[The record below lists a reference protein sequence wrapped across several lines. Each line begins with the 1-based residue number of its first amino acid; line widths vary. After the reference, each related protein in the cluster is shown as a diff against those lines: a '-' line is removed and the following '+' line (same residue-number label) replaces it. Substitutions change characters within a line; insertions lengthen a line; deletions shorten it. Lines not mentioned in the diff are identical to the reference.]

1 MCLSKLISKSA
12 LIFFLILSPP
22 LFSKDKKEEAARDK
36 VLKSLCQYEN
46 VSLAKHINPYFLSKL
61 SEKKLIGILDSFKK
75 EEGPC
80 VSIEKID
87 KSNYLYNTGKS
98 QRAMQLYLD
107 EKSRIRG
114 LWFGNTTNYSDQIS
128 EVILQ
133 LKNLPGEKSIVFI
146 KNNKHQLLGLNEK
159 KRLSVAGSSDLL
171 LIKLLKEKISKTK
184 SKWSHKLNLKNKL
197 KSIPG
202 GQLYSWPEGSPVT
215 LQTLATMLMG
225 YSDETAFDHIHSFLS
240 RSKIEKETK
249 VNRPFLS
256 TTEYY
261 KIKLE
266 GEEKYLKLSLKEKY
280 KHLEKMRTK
289 KLKPHKKNPKHS
301 KIGWFFSTTELCQL
315 MNELKGLPITEVNKG
330 FSQFDRYSYSSFK
343 MGRAP
348 GVLQYT
354 QFFTS
359 KISKDSFCLSVTWNN
374 PNGEVTP
381 SKIDALFGRVLS
393 KFQ

>member
-1 MCLSKLISKSA
+1 MYLSKLTYWSA
-12 LIFFLILSPP
+12 LFFILIFTTP
-22 LFSKDKKEEAARDK
+22 LFSKDKKEEAARDQ

-46 VSLAKHINPYFLSKL
+46 ISLAKHINPYFLSKL
-61 SEKKLIGILDSFKK
+61 PEIKLIGILDSFKK

-98 QRAMQLYLD
+98 QRAMQIYLD
-107 EKSRIRG
+107 ENSRIRG
-114 LWFGNTTNYSDQIS
+114 LWFGNTTKYSDQIS

-133 LKNLPGEKSIVFI
+133 LKNLPGMKSLVFI
-146 KNNKHQLLGLNEK
+146 KNNKHQILGLNEK

-171 LIKLLKEKISKTK
+171 LIKLLKNKISKTK
-184 SKWSHKLNLKNKL
+184 SKWSQKLKLKKEL

-202 GQLYSWPEGSPVT
+202 GQLYSWPVGSPIT

-225 YSDETAFDHIHSFLS
+225 YSDETAFDHLHSFLS
-240 RSKIEKETK
+240 RSKIEKESK

-256 TTEYY
+256 TSEYY
-261 KIKLE
+261 KIKLD
-266 GEEKYLKLSLKEKY
+266 GEDKYLKLSLKEKY
-280 KHLEKMRTK
+280 KHLQ
-289 KLKPHKKNPKHS
+289 KLKSKKMTPHKKSENFS
-301 KIGWFFSTTELCQL
+301 KLGWFFSTTELCHL
-315 MNELKGLPITEVNKG
+315 MNEVKDLSLSEVNKG
-330 FSQFDRYSYSSFK
+330 FAQFERYSYSSFK

-359 KISKDSFCLSVTWNN
+359 KTSKDSFCLSVTWNN
-374 PNGEVTP
+374 PKGEITP